1 MTVAFLPVEKAAS
14 FSGLVIVMCVLI
26 FPARHREQQ
35 TSRTCF
41 LFAGKLLIIMKALTG
56 GNALHQVAQLKT
68 NNNNKNRNIRN
79 WSDKKRGHFRTVIF
93 KLLKKRVKEGKK
105 VKEITNA

>member
-1 MTVAFLPVEKAAS
+1 MRY
-14 FSGLVIVMCVLI
+14 I
-26 FPARHREQQ
+26 
-35 TSRTCF
+35 
-41 LFAGKLLIIMKALTG
+41 KLRNSK
-56 GNALHQVAQLKT
+56 NS

-79 WSDKKRGHFRTVIF
+79 WSDKKRGHFRTVTF

>member
-1 MTVAFLPVEKAAS
+1 MLQGWTRDVTVVFLPAEKEAAS
-14 FSGLVIVMCVLI
+14 FSGLVTCVLI

-41 LFAGKLLIIMKALTG
+41 LFAGKRIRMEALTG

-68 NNNNKNRNIRN
+68 LIKLQKN
-79 WSDKKRGHFRTVIF
+79 
-93 KLLKKRVKEGKK
+93 L
-105 VKEITNA
+105 

>member
-14 FSGLVIVMCVLI
+14 FSGLVTVTCVLI

-41 LFAGKLLIIMKALTG
+41 LFAGKLLIIMKALTET
-56 GNALHQVAQLKT
+56 LIIIIKT
-68 NNNNKNRNIRN
+68 ETSVIGAIRN
-79 WSDKKRGHFRTVIF
+79 AVIF
-93 KLLKKRVKEGKK
+93 VQ
-105 VKEITNA
+105 

>member
-1 MTVAFLPVEKAAS
+1 MLQGWTRDVTVAFLPVEKAAS
-14 FSGLVIVMCVLI
+14 FSGLVTLTCVLI
-26 FPARHREQQ
+26 FPARHREQR

-68 NNNNKNRNIRN
+68 LIIIIKTETSVIGAIRN
-79 WSDKKRGHFRTVIF
+79 AVIF
-93 KLLKKRVKEGKK
+93 VQ
-105 VKEITNA
+105 

>member
-14 FSGLVIVMCVLI
+14 FSGLVTVTCVLI

-68 NNNNKNRNIRN
+68 LIIIIIKTETSVIGAIRN
-79 WSDKKRGHFRTVIF
+79 AVIF
-93 KLLKKRVKEGKK
+93 VQ
-105 VKEITNA
+105 

>member
-1 MTVAFLPVEKAAS
+1 MLQRWTRDVTVAFLPAEKEAAS
-14 FSGLVIVMCVLI
+14 FSRLVTCVLI

-56 GNALHQVAQLKT
+56 GNALLQVAQLKT
-68 NNNNKNRNIRN
+68 LIKLQ
-79 WSDKKRGHFRTVIF
+79 KKSVI
-93 KLLKKRVKEGKK
+93 GA
-105 VKEITNA
+105 ISNAVILVQ

>member
-1 MTVAFLPVEKAAS
+1 VTVAFLPGEKEAAS
-14 FSGLVIVMCVLI
+14 FSGLVTCVII

-56 GNALHQVAQLKT
+56 GNALHQVAQVK
-68 NNNNKNRNIRN
+68 
-79 WSDKKRGHFRTVIF
+79 TVI
-93 KLLKKRVKEGKK
+93 KLQK
-105 VKEITNA
+105 NP

>member
-14 FSGLVIVMCVLI
+14 FSGLVTVTCVLI
-26 FPARHREQQ
+26 FPARHREQP
-35 TSRTCF
+35 SKTCF

-68 NNNNKNRNIRN
+68 LIIIITTETSVIGAIRN
-79 WSDKKRGHFRTVIF
+79 AVIF
-93 KLLKKRVKEGKK
+93 VQ
-105 VKEITNA
+105 